1 VATDGDLERLLSGCD
16 LPPEV
21 TAVIHRTEQ
30 TLDRELV
37 RADRLVREATS
48 LRKTAEGK
56 APAPPVA
63 PTIPAGGVP
72 VAGAARLLS
81 HKSQIQGRA
90 MRGGASRGEGRWPSA
105 GGSHFTNGRRQQ
117 QTHLTGGGRGASI
130 GGGVLGHKAPPS
142 AAISST
148 SPGARVA
155 SHADGVV
162 AFDGRI
168 ATPPTDAH
176 TDVRAHARK
185 QRAADTTDDGNAAA
199 TVPKKISKQ
208 RSVTAS
214 AAGRRKQPSPPQ
226 TADGAVGVERG
237 HGGENAAMIG
247 PGVGIRTGGGRGDPF
262 AALADVTRTSGG
274 TNAPRPLCS
283 PAPQDGPKTLTLT
296 TNHSGYMN
304 EEMELVDA
312 VERVV
317 YRYALVAIQFL
328 DSSEAMEAALRRS
341 RHVSFHQSP
350 SSPPLDANGASSA
363 TMPRRVPDL
372 RLPATL
378 SSQSRHHHQRQQ
390 QRFPPTAAPQPPHA
404 MAFAKTPLLPLK
416 ASGAE
421 AAIGVDKGGIRRGG
435 LPCRRTRQ

>member
-1 VATDGDLERLLSGCD
+1 MTRFDTHSPVRRKADTSASATIAAPPKEEDGCSLRATRRITASTTDEDPSPCAQSPFRLSPRQSFDIATG
-16 LPPEV
+16 
-21 TAVIHRTEQ
+21 
-30 TLDRELV
+30 
-37 RADRLVREATS
+37 ATS
-48 LRKTAEGK
+48 R
-56 APAPPVA
+56 
-63 PTIPAGGVP
+63 
-72 VAGAARLLS
+72 
-81 HKSQIQGRA
+81 
-90 MRGGASRGEGRWPSA
+90 
-105 GGSHFTNGRRQQ
+105 
-117 QTHLTGGGRGASI
+117 
-130 GGGVLGHKAPPS
+130 
-142 AAISST
+142 
-148 SPGARVA
+148 
-155 SHADGVV
+155 ADGVGL
-162 AFDGRI
+162 AGRI

-176 TDVRAHARK
+176 TDVTAHARK
-185 QRAADTTDDGNAAA
+185 QRAADTTDDSNAAA
-199 TVPKKISKQ
+199 RKQ
-208 RSVTAS
+208 RSVTGS
-214 AAGRRKQPSPPQ
+214 AAGRRKRPSPPQ
-226 TADGAVGVERG
+226 TADGAAGAVGVERG